1 MKQWLVNLPR
11 IYWTTAHILWAVVVF
26 GLHAMAASSFPK
38 ISIWENVGMD
48 KLVHAFIF
56 FVATSLAFF
65 SGWNRKNAVLIWIV
79 AGLLLELYQSYWT
92 TDRFFDWFDLLADVC
107 GVFTAVAFFRIIVSN
122 AK

>member
-1 MKQWLVNLPR
+1 
-11 IYWTTAHILWAVVVF
+11 LWAVVVF

-48 KLVHAFIF
+48 KVVHAFIF

-92 TDRFFDWFDLLADVC
+92 TDRFFDWFDLLADVI
-107 GVFTAVAFFRIIVSN
+107 GIILSLLIFRKHILN
-122 AK
+122 